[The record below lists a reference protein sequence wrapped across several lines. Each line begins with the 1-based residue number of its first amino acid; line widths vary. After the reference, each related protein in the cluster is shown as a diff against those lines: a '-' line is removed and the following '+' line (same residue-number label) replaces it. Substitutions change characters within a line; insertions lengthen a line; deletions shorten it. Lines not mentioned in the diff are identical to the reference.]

1 MNRWGATA
9 LAVALAAVATAPA
22 AVAQQ
27 GLPAPEAAPEPT
39 PTAPA
44 LSAPAPT
51 ARIETD
57 SVRLVG
63 GRLVRH
69 LRLTIPG
76 APDGTATVT
85 WQAYGG
91 SRSATRLPRLGHGR
105 VTVPVSD
112 GQLTFRKRV
121 RVGDGF
127 DRSGGFCEQ
136 IDLTG
141 LGAVMPATTTC
152 PDASTATRGQLP
164 SRVPEFSMYSDSA
177 GAGLLMSA
185 GATTRAAG
193 DMSAVFDLKVCRRLT
208 YLPCPPNPVSAL
220 SAIRSQPGSVGD
232 IAVIDVGYND
242 WAQVYGIEPVV
253 SALRA
258 RGVKRIVWMTLREH
272 QSSYAS
278 INAMIRAAAKRH
290 PFIQVADWNAASSGL
305 GGFAADGVHLSS
317 GSAVNALADFVR
329 AAVQKAAV
337 ITHKS

>member
-9 LAVALAAVATAPA
+9 AAVALAMVTTAPV

-27 GLPAPEAAPEPT
+27 GLPVGEGT
-39 PTAPA
+39 T
-44 LSAPAPT
+44 PAPGAVVPSVT
-51 ARIETD
+51 ARIDT
-57 SVRLVG
+57 STVRLSG
-63 GRLVRH
+63 GRLVRD

-76 APDGTATVT
+76 APSGVATIT
-85 WQAYGG
+85 WSAYGG
-91 SRSATRLPRLGHGR
+91 SRSATRLARLGHGR
-105 VTVPVSD
+105 ATVPVRG
-112 GQLTFRKRV
+112 GQITFRRRV
-121 RVGDGF
+121 HIGGGF

-136 IDLTG
+136 VDLSA
-141 LGAVMPATTTC
+141 LGAVMPTPTVKC
-152 PDASTATRGQLP
+152 PDTDTATRDQL
-164 SRVPEFSMYSDSA
+164 SSHVPEFSMYSDSV
-177 GAGLLMSA
+177 GAGLLESSGGTA
-185 GATTRAAG
+185 RAAG

-220 SAIRSQPGSVGD
+220 SAIKSQPGSVGD

-278 INAMIRAAAKRH
+278 INVMIRAAARRH
-290 PFIQVADWNAASSGL
+290 PFIQVADWNAASAGV

-317 GSAVNALADFVR
+317 GSSVNALADFVR
-329 AAVQKAAV
+329 ESVRQAAERLAA
-337 ITHKS
+337 